1 MIDLF
6 YDNYDGEMLFDISD
20 VEKDIDGIS
29 FVIKANY
36 NDSVVGAKV
45 FIPTITRKA
54 LFKTIT
60 LLKTNAQLS
69 FSSIG
74 EESDNLIICLE
85 QLLKPKFKSS
95 KAFTDQPEG
104 IDFAVL
110 NNNMFE
116 INLDSDKVYLKLFNA
131 EDQSEYDEDE
141 RIDLEMNFSFN
152 LSTKRASL
160 VEIREGYSADLVAIL
175 MK

>member
-20 VEKDIDGIS
+20 VEKDAEGIS

-45 FIPTITRKA
+45 FVPTITRKA
-54 LFKTIT
+54 FFKTIT
-60 LLKTNAQLS
+60 FLKNDAQLC

-74 EESDNLIICLE
+74 EQSDNLIVCLE
-85 QLLKPKFKSS
+85 QLLKPKYKSS
-95 KAFTDQPEG
+95 KKFTDQPEG
-104 IDFAVL
+104 IDFTVL
-110 NNNMFE
+110 NNNLFD
-116 INLDSDKVYLKLFNA
+116 INLDADKVYLKLYNA
-131 EDQSEYDEDE
+131 EDQSDYDDDE
-141 RIDLEMNFSFN
+141 RIYLEMNFSFN

-160 VEIREGYSADLVAIL
+160 VEVRDGYSADLVAIL

>member
-6 YDNYDGEMLFDISD
+6 YDNYEGEMLFDISN

-29 FVIKANY
+29 FIFKSNY

-54 LFKTIT
+54 FFKTLT
-60 LLKTNAQLS
+60 FLKPDAQLC

-74 EESDNLIICLE
+74 EESDNLIVCLE

-95 KAFTDQPEG
+95 KKFTDQPEG
-104 IDFAVL
+104 IDYTVL
-110 NNNMFE
+110 NGNLYD
-116 INLDSDKVYLKLFNA
+116 INLDSDKIYLKLYNA

-160 VEIREGYSADLVAIL
+160 VEVRDGYSADLVAIL

>member
-1 MIDLF
+1 MTDLF
-6 YDNYDGEMLFDISD
+6 YENYDGEMLFDISD
-20 VEKDIDGIS
+20 VEKDFDGIS

-36 NDSVVGAKV
+36 NDLVVGAKV
-45 FIPTITRKA
+45 FIPLITRKA
-54 LFKTIT
+54 LFKTVT
-60 LLKTNAQLS
+60 FLKPDAQLCL
-69 FSSIG
+69 SSIG
-74 EESDNLIICLE
+74 DESDNFIVCLE
-85 QLLKPKFKSS
+85 ELLKPKFKST
-95 KAFTDQPEG
+95 KKFTDQPEG

-110 NNNMFE
+110 NSNVYDV
-116 INLDSDKVYLKLFNA
+116 NLDADKVYLKLYNA

-160 VEIREGYSADLVAIL
+160 IEVRDGYSADLVAIL